1 MSTKHLYMWKI
12 ARPAAGTWLLTATN
26 LFSASKYE
34 VQIQGRTSIACTST
48 LQKEMEADKD
58 SSGYTQLTTEP
69 IIRSELLVLTACD
82 SVLHTNATVSL
93 ISPSGRVIATYS
105 ASQLTQSGTL
115 AKIRVP
121 SEQFRIQT
129 VAILPNGAQI
139 QRIEK
144 QLISPT
150 PYSIELIDQPFII
163 GLDETIQMNYTIRSA
178 TDHQVTLRLQISD
191 TLQLLGSDS
200 IERDVT
206 FINETSGT
214 QTLKLPKNY
223 AQKFTTDSI
232 IFTVSVQNNQTKKFS
247 YENDE
252 TVSAYLDVN
261 SAPTGRALNY
271 MMTMALTFFAYHMRP

>member
-1 MSTKHLYMWKI
+1 MLSGTRTDPLQIQLRKPDNSFYPLAENAMGTQHLHMWKI
-12 ARPAAGTWLLTATN
+12 PQPAAGTWLLTASN
-26 LFSASKYE
+26 LFSTAKYE

-82 SVLHTNATVSL
+82 TVAHTNATVSL
-93 ISPSGRVIATYS
+93 ISPSGNVIAAYP

-129 VAILPNGAQI
+129 VVILADGTRI

-150 PYSIELIDQPFII
+150 PYSIELVDQPFII
-163 GLDETIQMNYTIRSA
+163 GLDETIQMNYTIKSA
-178 TDHQVTLRLQISD
+178 TSYPVTLRLQISD
-191 TLQLLGSDS
+191 TLQLLGRDS
-200 IERDVT
+200 IERDIT
-206 FINETSGT
+206 FTNATIRQGNSPTKT
-214 QTLKLPKNY
+214 MKLYP
-223 AQKFTTDSI
+223 
-232 IFTVSVQNNQTKKFS
+232 
-247 YENDE
+247 
-252 TVSAYLDVN
+252 
-261 SAPTGRALNY
+261 PTW
-271 MMTMALTFFAYHMRP
+271 M